1 MEEQN
6 HRLIIEYFEKTIS
19 DEGLTQLQEWI
30 EESLEN
36 LAQFSETIQILEA
49 SKAYVNQTLNQHKT
63 WNTIQAHIN
72 GPQKTQSLRV
82 LRYRWL
88 AVAALF
94 LAVCTTGLMW
104 YKQIL
109 NAIMPIEYA
118 EVSNVNGR
126 HIKVQLPDSSV
137 VYLSGGSK
145 IKYVKDFKGEK
156 RDVYLNGEAFFDVV
170 HQTKPFVVNSGEI
183 STVVLG
189 TSFNVKAYNEEKK
202 VTVTVQSGKVG
213 VMAKVNGK
221 NKLVKY
227 LTPNE
232 QIEINTLNG
241 LYAFGH
247 TDAAL
252 VSSWVNNGFNFY
264 NTSLK
269 DIAQSLE
276 HHYGVQIDFTDPE
289 LGYIKLTTKFNN
301 TPLPQVMETLSEL
314 SGLAYTQKGNQVFF
328 TNTDQK
334 GGSIMR

>member
-1 MEEQN
+1 MEE
-6 HRLIIEYFEKTIS
+6 HSYRLIIEYFEKTIS
-19 DEGLTQLQEWI
+19 DEGLTQLQDWI
-30 EESLEN
+30 EENPEN
-36 LAQFSETIQILEA
+36 QAQFIETIQILEA
-49 SKAYVNQTLNQHKT
+49 SRAYVNQNLNQQKS
-63 WNTIQAHIN
+63 WNSIQSYID
-72 GPQKTQSLRV
+72 GPQKVRSLRV
-82 LRYRWL
+82 LKYRWL
-88 AVAALF
+88 AVAAL
-94 LAVCTTGLMW
+94 LLTVCTTGLIW

-126 HIKVQLPDSSV
+126 HIKIQLPDSSV

-145 IKYVKDFKGEK
+145 IKYVKYFKGDK

-170 HQTKPFVVNSGEI
+170 HKTKPFVVTSSEI

-189 TSFNVKAYNEEKK
+189 TSFNVKAYNGDKK

-213 VMAKVNGK
+213 VMAKVNGQ

-241 LYAFGH
+241 LYAFGK
-247 TDAAL
+247 TDASA
-252 VSSWVNNGFNFY
+252 VSSWISNGFNFY

-269 DIAQSLE
+269 DIAASLE
-276 HHYGVQIDFTDPE
+276 HHYGVQIDFTDAE
-289 LGYIKLTTKFNN
+289 LGHIKLTTKFNN
-301 TPLPQVMETLSEL
+301 APLPQVMETLSEL
-314 SGLAYTQKGNQVFF
+314 SGLAYTQKGNQFFF